1 MKISTLGR
9 HLREGGRSVF
19 RNGWMTFASV
29 SSITISLFILG
40 LFLILGINLS
50 HLSSQVENDITI
62 NTYLM
67 PDLPDA
73 QVEQIGGAIKAL
85 DGVKSVT
92 FVSKEAGFEEMR
104 ETMGDPME
112 GLEGDNNPLPDVYK
126 VKAVNPHEV
135 DALAAQIA
143 ALDDQ
148 DEIKA
153 IEDVTFG
160 ESTINTLF
168 RVTAVIR
175 YVAIFFVVCLVFTSM
190 FLISNTI
197 KLTILARSREIKVMK
212 LVGATNS
219 FIRWPFFIEGAL
231 IGFLGAFIP
240 TVILVYGYNLLL
252 GYFHSEPAPGLM
264 TLSPYSDIALPVA
277 AMLMIIGLVIGI
289 WGSTISVRKFLRV

>member
-50 HLSSQVENDITI
+50 HVSSQVESDITI

-67 PDLPDA
+67 PELADA
-73 QVEQIGGAIKAL
+73 QVEQIGSQIKAL

-92 FVSKEAGFEEMR
+92 FISKEAGLEEMR
-104 ETMGDPME
+104 ETMGDPLE
-112 GLEGDNNPLPDVYK
+112 GFEGDNNPLSDVYE

-148 DEIKA
+148 AEIKS
-153 IEDVTFG
+153 IEDVTYG

-168 RVTAVIR
+168 QVTAVIR

-231 IGFLGAFIP
+231 IGFLGALIP
-240 TVILVYGYNLLL
+240 TVILVYGYRTLLNFF
-252 GYFHSEPAPGLM
+252 YSEPTPGLM
-264 TLSPYSDIALPVA
+264 SLSPYSDIALPVA
-277 AMLMIIGLVIGI
+277 AMLMVIGLVIGI